1 MTNALA
7 PFIGPPGLQ
16 IVINS
21 GQVIINGN
29 PLTIPGTKVSL
40 SADSRTYIYLDYNTG
55 NIVSNIT
62 GFLTSNIYPI
72 AIVDTTSSSVSVLID
87 SRSDVPL
94 PAPSSSNLDSI
105 QNLNTSQVVG
115 FGGTTNTL
123 ILGTSSSSNIV
134 FTLPPATGFSG
145 RFIKIKKV
153 DSGVGTINIVGF
165 IDDLSAY
172 LLTNLNQY
180 IILESDNNVWQIVG
194 NN

>member
-123 ILGTSSSSNIV
+123 ILGTSS
-134 FTLPPATGFSG
+134 
-145 RFIKIKKV
+145 
-153 DSGVGTINIVGF
+153 
-165 IDDLSAY
+165 
-172 LLTNLNQY
+172 
-180 IILESDNNVWQIVG
+180 
-194 NN
+194 